1 MTHPLTGFASFG
13 KKTLAFIILSAGGLL
28 LQGALAAKATPGVPP
43 GAFLLYPAN
52 STRELIQEVEHEST
66 VADRYKRHFDIA
78 TTGDVELA
86 LAQLHLTRLPADR
99 DLPVW
104 YVHIINGAEIMG
116 YKLRHV
122 PAGTLVFADGK
133 NTPVLIAECGNPI
146 GTVSLPPAKSVAHN
160 QFDLTPSL
168 TTPVSPV
175 TPQPY
180 TPISTPTR
188 IADLEIP
195 SSADTLPLRPPGLPQ
210 AHFSGIP
217 YTGALA
223 LPFFFHSGGS
233 NGGNLLGA
241 LPPQFS
247 SSGGFS
253 PHGIVPEGGWLSF
266 VAGMGLPLVFMR
278 KYKKRG

>member
-1 MTHPLTGFASFG
+1 MLHSLTCLAYFG
-13 KKTLAFIILSAGGLL
+13 KRAAVTILVSASGLL
-28 LQGALAAKATPGVPP
+28 LQSVLPAKAAPGVPP

-52 STRELIQEVEHEST
+52 STRELVQEVEREPV
-66 VADRYKRHFDIA
+66 VADRYKRHFYIT

-86 LAQLHLTRLPADR
+86 LAQLHLTRLSSDR

-104 YVHIINGAEIMG
+104 YIHNINGAEIMG

-122 PAGTLVFADGK
+122 PAGTLVFADSK
-133 NTPVLIAECGNPI
+133 NAPILIAECGNPI
-146 GTVSLPPAKSVAHN
+146 GTVALPPAKSVAHN

-175 TPQPY
+175 NPQPY

-195 SSADTLPLRPPGLPQ
+195 TASDALPLRPPGLPQ
-210 AHFSGIP
+210 AHFSGLP
-217 YTGALA
+217 LTGALA

-247 SSGGFS
+247 SSGGFA

-266 VAGMGLPLVFMR
+266 VTGMGLPLVFLR